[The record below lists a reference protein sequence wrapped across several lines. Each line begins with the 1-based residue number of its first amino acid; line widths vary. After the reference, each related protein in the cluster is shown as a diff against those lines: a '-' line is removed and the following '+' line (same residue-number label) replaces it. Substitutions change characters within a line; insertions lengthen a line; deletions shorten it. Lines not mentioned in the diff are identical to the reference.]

1 MASPIVEGRLDP
13 HRKAHFTLHI
23 SDAIA
28 DGEVGDYT
36 SVKCNTR
43 PMSLP
48 SFRLISLATSALL
61 TPTLPDNHK
70 PAQTTSKRSTTLT
83 STSANSYRLA
93 IEDEKAGDKND
104 VFIFT
109 GQRTTPKR
117 SYILLFDPSEQ
128 KATLEPLSSTYTFNI
143 ASKNGTDISS
153 THSKIY
159 PRKQKDDAP
168 DEAASDD
175 LFGEVAGDDVEADP
189 DSKNPFDFRHF
200 LNAEKIKGGDDSEY
214 AFASSPD
221 YRTGTGSAMNT
232 PQVTARK
239 PAAATAKPKATA
251 QSAPKPKKRKSPEPE
266 TKVQKKALPK
276 KPAPPPT
283 VRLERRATDN
293 KPTRKAAAPPS
304 SKIKS
309 AEIVHS
315 SDESDADAD
324 AEGEPDNGSSPPA
337 QRSPSPPHRQASP
350 ESDEDEEMEDV
361 GMGDS
366 QPTQSR
372 TGALA
377 SLGLGQSIG
386 QGYLNSPGGG
396 PISLASAASSVEGS
410 PNPHAFTSNK
420 SRSRHQA
427 DDGVIDFG
435 DLGGGARSDE
445 EEEDAEEYME
455 QEDDRDVESIH
466 LGSPVQQQA
475 THGGGISLEAEADAD
490 MGADEE
496 EEDPLLKEMMEG
508 LAGGDSSEESEEE

>member
-1 MASPIVEGRLDP
+1 MASPMVEGRVDP
-13 HRKAHFTLHI
+13 HKKAHFTLHV

-36 SVKCNTR
+36 SVKY
-43 PMSLP
+43 
-48 SFRLISLATSALL
+48 
-61 TPTLPDNHK
+61 NHK

-83 STSANSYRLA
+83 AASANGYRLTL
-93 IEDEKAGDKND
+93 EDDKAGENKD
-104 VFIFT
+104 VFVFT
-109 GQRTTPKR
+109 GQKTVPKKT
-117 SYILLFDPSEQ
+117 YILLFDTNTQ
-128 KATLEPLSSTYTFNI
+128 KATLEQLSSTYTFNI

-159 PRKQKDDAP
+159 PRKQKDAP
-168 DEAASDD
+168 DDPAADD
-175 LFGEVAGDDVEADP
+175 LFGGNVDDNGDGDP
-189 DSKNPFDFRHF
+189 DSNNPFDFRHF
-200 LNAEKIKGGDDSEY
+200 MNAENTKNGNDSEY

-239 PAAATAKPKATA
+239 PAAASSRPKVTPQAA
-251 QSAPKPKKRKSPEPE
+251 AKPKKRKSPEPE
-266 TKVQKKALPK
+266 RAAPKNTAPK
-276 KPAPPPT
+276 KQAAPPT

-293 KPTRKAAAPPS
+293 KSARKPAAPPS

-315 SDESDADAD
+315 SDESDAD
-324 AEGEPDNGSSPPA
+324 GEPDNASSPPA
-337 QRSPSPPHRQASP
+337 QRSPSPPRRRAAP
-350 ESDEDEEMEDV
+350 ESDEDEDEDMEDV
-361 GMGDS
+361 GIGEL
-366 QPTQSR
+366 QPSQSR

-396 PISLASAASSVEGS
+396 PISLASAASSVQGS
-410 PNPHAFTSNK
+410 PDPHTFTSHK
-420 SRSRHQA
+420 ARSRQQV

-435 DLGGGARSDE
+435 DLGGPAGSDDD
-445 EEEDAEEYME
+445 EDAEEDGMHDVE
-455 QEDDRDVESIH
+455 EDRDVESIH
-466 LGSPVQQQA
+466 LGSPAQQA
-475 THGGGISLEAEADAD
+475 SHGGGVSPDADAD
-490 MGADEE
+490 GDAEE

>member
-1 MASPIVEGRLDP
+1 MASPMVEGRVDP

-36 SVKCNTR
+36 SVKCNTC

-48 SFRLISLATSALL
+48 SSRLISLATDALL
-61 TPTLPDNHK
+61 TQPSPDNHK
-70 PAQTTSKRSTTLT
+70 PAQTTSKRRTTLI
-83 STSANSYRLA
+83 STSASNYRLA
-93 IEDEKAGDKND
+93 IEDDKAGDNKD
-104 VFIFT
+104 VFVFT
-109 GQRTTPKR
+109 GQKTVPKK
-117 SYILLFDPSEQ
+117 SYILLFDSNTQ
-128 KATLEPLSSTYTFNI
+128 KATLEPLASTYTFNI
-143 ASKNGTDISS
+143 ASKNGSDISS

-168 DEAASDD
+168 DEAAADD
-175 LFGEVAGDDVEADP
+175 LFGGDNDDNGDGDP
-189 DSKNPFDFRHF
+189 DFNNPFDFRHF
-200 LNAEKIKGGDDSEY
+200 MNADNKTGNDSEY

-221 YRTGTGSAMNT
+221 SRTGTGSAMNT

-239 PAAATAKPKATA
+239 PAAASSKPKATP
-251 QSAPKPKKRKSPEPE
+251 QVAPKLKKRKSPEPE
-266 TKVQKKALPK
+266 SRAQKKVPPK
-276 KPAPPPT
+276 KSAPPPA

-293 KPTRKAAAPPS
+293 KPTRKTAAPSS

-315 SDESDADAD
+315 SDESDADA
-324 AEGEPDNGSSPPA
+324 EGEPDNASSPPA
-337 QRSPSPPHRQASP
+337 HPSPSPPHRHASP

-361 GMGDS
+361 GIEES
-366 QPTQSR
+366 QSSQSR

-386 QGYLNSPGGG
+386 QGYINSPAGG
-396 PISLASAASSVEGS
+396 PISLASAASSVQGS
-410 PNPHAFTSNK
+410 PDPPTFTPHK
-420 SRSRHQA
+420 SRTRHQV

-435 DLGGGARSDE
+435 DLGGGARSDD
-445 EEEDAEEYME
+445 EEEDAEDDVMQGVEE
-455 QEDDRDVESIH
+455 DRDVESIN
-466 LGSPVQQQA
+466 LGSPVQQQTA
-475 THGGGISLEAEADAD
+475 PGGGVPLGADAD
-490 MGADEE
+490 AEEE